1 MINFQK
7 KQVKIISVII
17 AAVFI
22 FSIVAL
28 GVSQYQS
35 GMAGASSSNVGVVD
49 YSQLISQHPGMQAA
63 REKYEEAAKQV
74 QDEFTQKAGSMTPEQ
89 QQQFIEQ
96 KQKEMQDKQKELID
110 PIRTSIENQVQ
121 EVAASRS
128 INVVLDKNNVLYG
141 GQDITQEVLKKIQ
154 TEGDVTT
161 DSSSTDTAAP
171 AADASADSAASTADG
186 SAPAES
192 ADNTAATD
200 ANAAQ

>member
-35 GMAGASSSNVGVVD
+35 GMAGASSSNVGIVD

-74 QDEFTQKAGSMTPEQ
+74 QDEFSQKASSMTPEQ

-96 KQKEMQDKQKELID
+96 KQKEMQDKQKELLD
-110 PIRTSIENQVQ
+110 PIRTSIETQVQ
-121 EVAASRS
+121 SVADSRG

-141 GQDITQEVLKKIQ
+141 GQDITQEVLQKLQ
-154 TEGDVTT
+154 AEGDTTSSDTTADTTTT
-161 DSSSTDTAAP
+161 DSTATTENSATTETSG
-171 AADASADSAASTADG
+171 DAT
-186 SAPAES
+186 
-192 ADNTAATD
+192 NTA
-200 ANAAQ
+200 Q